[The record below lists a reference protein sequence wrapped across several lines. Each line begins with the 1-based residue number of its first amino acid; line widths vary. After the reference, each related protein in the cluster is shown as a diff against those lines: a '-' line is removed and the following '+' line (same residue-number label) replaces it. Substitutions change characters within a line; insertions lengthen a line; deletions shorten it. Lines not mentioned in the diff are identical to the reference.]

1 MRDDDLRRQIVEVA
15 AELFAEHGYGGTK
28 VGMVAER
35 AGVTAKTVRR
45 LTGGRVQLFALAIA
59 SQGASDAADRVASA
73 AANPEVMPP
82 LAVLIEAA
90 AQIFAAPEFG
100 WSVLELE
107 ALIRA
112 RRDDGIRALE
122 SARLDQRC
130 SNMKTVVG
138 HARRAG
144 GLDDDIDDAA
154 LVHLA
159 LALSVGLAVLEPVSR
174 PPRRESWNALMAR
187 VGESVAPTDQLMAP
201 GYEARKPWR
210 LRIDIPDRAGGLA
223 RLARA
228 MSTVHAYVVG
238 VAVLASGDGIRTV
251 DLAVT
256 VPEKVTS
263 EVLLAAA
270 MSAGSNVHVTE
281 GSVEDGLDMP
291 TRVLDVATELVVN
304 PGSAPLAAARL
315 VEADRFEVTDATE
328 GDDDAAGILRLQW
341 TPDRHAVLHRDWAP
355 FARAEQ
361 TRASAMLR
369 LASAIARS
377 QGVAGALGWVEP
389 LKNGR
394 TVWIRLGRPE
404 DADAVAAMH
413 ERCSERTR
421 YRRYLTGVGKW
432 RDLSLRRLAGGHRGA
447 TLVVMSE
454 EGSIVGLGNVFP
466 AAPSDG
472 NAAELSELIEDAYQG
487 LGVGTRLLGHMLELA
502 QRLGFENV
510 VATVL
515 AENTPMLAVLEATRL
530 DWTRELTDSVLT
542 MRAPLPVVAS
552 GSVSPGRRVQRQ

>member
-1 MRDDDLRRQIVEVA
+1 MRDDDIRRQIVEVA

-45 LTGGRVQLFALAIA
+45 LTGGRGQLFALAIA
-59 SQGASDAADRVASA
+59 SQGTSEAAERLASA
-73 AANPEVMPP
+73 AANPEAMPP

-100 WSVLELE
+100 WSALELE

-122 SARLDQRC
+122 SARLDQRW
-130 SNMKTVVG
+130 SNMKSVVC

-144 GLDDDIDDAA
+144 GLDDHVDDAA

-187 VGESVAPTDQLMAP
+187 VGESVAPTDRLMAP

-223 RLARA
+223 MLARA
-228 MSTVHAYVVG
+228 MSTLHAYVVG
-238 VAVLASGDGIRTV
+238 TAVLAAGDGIRTV

-270 MSAGSNVHVTE
+270 MSAGSNVHLTE

-291 TRVLDVATELVVN
+291 TRVLDVATELVMN
-304 PGSAPLAAARL
+304 PGSAPLAAAGL
-315 VEADRFEVTDATE
+315 VEADRFEVTDAIE

-341 TPDRHAVLHRDWAP
+341 TPDRHVVLHRDWAP

-369 LASAIARS
+369 LASTIARS
-377 QGVAGALGWVEP
+377 QGVAEALGWVEP

-413 ERCSERTR
+413 ERCSELTR
-421 YRRYLTGVGKW
+421 YRRYLTGVGTW

-466 AAPSDG
+466 AGPSDG

-487 LGVGTRLLGHMLELA
+487 LGVGTRLLEHMLHLA

-530 DWTRELTDSVLT
+530 DWTRELTDSMLT
-542 MRAPLPVVAS
+542 MRATLPVVES
-552 GSVSPGRRVQRQ
+552 GSLSPDRRVRRS